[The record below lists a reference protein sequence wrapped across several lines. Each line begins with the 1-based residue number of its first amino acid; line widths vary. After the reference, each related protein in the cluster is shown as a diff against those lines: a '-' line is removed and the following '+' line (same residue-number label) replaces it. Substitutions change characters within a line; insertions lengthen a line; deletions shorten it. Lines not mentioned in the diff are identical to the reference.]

1 MKIDNIPVVTSKM
14 KSLVVY
20 YSRTG
25 NAKFVAQTIPE
36 QLESEIEEIKDLKS
50 REGTLGWIS
59 AGRDA
64 TQGKQA
70 QIAETTKNPADFDLI
85 ILGTPVWAWS
95 PTPAIRAYI
104 AKNNLAE
111 KKVALFFTLD
121 NKPRQA
127 IEKTKALMPNATFIG
142 ELAVTKALAN
152 KEETQKKVAEWC
164 KSLPT
169 A

>member
-1 MKIDNIPVVTSKM
+1 M
-14 KSLVVY
+14 L
-20 YSRTG
+20 R
-25 NAKFVAQTIPE
+25 
-36 QLESEIEEIKDLKS
+36 
-50 REGTLGWIS
+50 R
-59 AGRDA
+59 
-64 TQGKQA
+64 KQA

-121 NKPRQA
+121 NKQRQA
-127 IEKTKALMPNATFIG
+127 IEKTKALMPNAAFIG